1 MAETLNQSGAPPA
14 GYNSAGSTGGPPPVT
29 PPAKPNPLR
38 FLRWLKWPFRYL
50 LITTVLFSSLYFGA
64 NYPGLIKWYKTKQ
77 AVSENASLPIARA
90 MLWRAQPALPIV
102 AEGELYIPRLGL
114 KAPVTQAPD
123 NRNTVLLDLLK
134 KSVVH
139 LAGTARA
146 GEMGN
151 AVIAGHSSVYSWDRS
166 QQLGTVFAGLPYLD
180 PDDLIWLK
188 EDGVL
193 AGYAVSGS
201 IIVGPKDTSIL
212 AQENM
217 ATLTLFTCYPIGTSK
232 NRLVVVAKLIEPDSP
247 LPRSSEGTTLEQLPA
262 VR

>member
-1 MAETLNQSGAPPA
+1 MLEEQNPT
-14 GYNSAGSTGGPPPVT
+14 GPPPVT
-29 PPAKPNPLR
+29 PPAKPNPLH
-38 FLRWLKWPFRYL
+38 FLSWFKWPLRYL
-50 LITTVLFSSLYFGA
+50 LLTAGLFSSLYFGA
-64 NYPGLIKWYKTKQ
+64 NYPGLIRWYQTKQ
-77 AVSENASLPIARA
+77 AVSENVSLPIARA
-90 MLWRAQPALPIV
+90 MLWRAQPALPIM

-114 KAPVTQAPD
+114 KAPVSQAPD
-123 NRNTVLLDLLK
+123 NRDAVLLDLLR

-166 QQLGTVFAGLPYLD
+166 QQLGTIFAGLPYID

-193 AGYAVSGS
+193 AGYAVSGTT
-201 IIVGPKDTSIL
+201 IVTPKDTSIL
-212 AQENM
+212 AQEDM

-232 NRLVVVAKLIEPDSP
+232 NRLVVVAKLIEPAEA
-247 LPRSSEGTTLEQLPA
+247 LPRSSEGATMEQLPA
-262 VR
+262 IR